1 MLCFDGGGCR
11 SNFALNSGPEL
22 ADHARDPAISLVD
35 HGPCD
40 AHALAREVA
49 AADGQSRPQPDT
61 RPSVTVSADAALPND
76 LPQPLTLTGRR
87 PESHRPGTKSRAT
100 GAWTAYEP
108 YAKRVC
114 PAIAL
119 EVFRIAM
126 AAVAVRGTQAPQELE
141 PFASSLTTRRERC
154 RRRPERRPGV
164 APTRPES
171 TFTGSSQPSVVAGA
185 RSGVLVTRM
194 LQQRSYKVLGVVSSV
209 SFGHDECAG
218 PGARQATQTQH
229 GAAEALGAGVPGG
242 RAHHDWVG

>member
-76 LPQPLTLTGRR
+76 LPQQLTLTGRR

-126 AAVAVRGTQAPQELE
+126 AAVAVRGTHG
-141 PFASSLTTRRERC
+141 ASGTRTLRQQPHHATRTVSTTTRATSR
-154 RRRPERRPGV
+154 
-164 APTRPES
+164 
-171 TFTGSSQPSVVAGA
+171 SSPNSA
-185 RSGVLVTRM
+185 RKYLYR
-194 LQQRSYKVLGVVSSV
+194 L
-209 SFGHDECAG
+209 F
-218 PGARQATQTQH
+218 
-229 GAAEALGAGVPGG
+229 AAKRGG
-242 RAHHDWVG
+242 RGSEWGSRHPHVAAAVLQGAWRCFIGQFRA